1 MEVLIV
7 VLCVADLSYLLAK
20 DTILQAGLR
29 VRDILDLRHSLNFTH
44 YIVEAGV
51 ARPINI
57 FLIVRKDTNIS
68 VPRSIAEIRGEY

>member
-29 VRDILDLRHSLNFTH
+29 VRDILDLRHSLNFSH
-44 YIVEAGV
+44 ISD
-51 ARPINI
+51 
-57 FLIVRKDTNIS
+57 RKKIQ
-68 VPRSIAEIRGEY
+68 I